1 MLGPLPRLH
10 RWVLIGLSALSGAG
24 LGAWVS
30 HWTLHTT
37 GYGCSDM
44 LMGIC
49 VLPQVS
55 LLPVL
60 VGTALGLMVAL
71 WMVYQPD
78 EPRRLP
84 VDPR

>member
-10 RWVLIGLSALSGAG
+10 RWVLAGLSALSGAG

-30 HWTLHTT
+30 HWMLSTAA
-37 GYGCSDM
+37 YSCSDV
-44 LMGIC
+44 LVGIC
-49 VLPQVS
+49 LLPQVN

-60 VGTALGLMVAL
+60 VGAALGLMVAL

-78 EPRRLP
+78 EPRHLP
-84 VDPR
+84 VDRR